1 MGEGENMIKT
11 GWVLMLAL
19 AGPVLWSGCADR
31 QKLPEAPPLMG
42 EVPDTRTP
50 IRLPPEADRAVREVM
65 MQHLETVQVLV
76 GALAEEDF
84 GLAKGVMEAHIGFF
98 ARRNAVAREKMESIP
113 PAYQALAL
121 AHVDAAKRLAEIMP
135 TRDMKQILPRV
146 NGLLKTCMACHLEY
160 KVGEPASR

>member
-1 MGEGENMIKT
+1 MNKT
-11 GWVLMLAL
+11 ACVLMLAL

-50 IRLPPEADRAVREVM
+50 IHLPMEAGQAHREVM

-76 GALAEEDF
+76 GALADEDF
-84 GLAKGVMEAHIGFF
+84 KLAKGVMEAHVGFF
-98 ARRNAVAREKMESIP
+98 ARRNAIAREKMEAIP
-113 PAYQALAL
+113 PAYQTLAL
-121 AHVDAAKRLAEIMP
+121 AHVDAAKGLAAIMP

-160 KVGEPASR
+160 KVGESASR